1 MAIFRY
7 LNLNPN
13 NENRNDCVTRAI
25 TFATNLPYSKI
36 RKKLYHTAR
45 LLECEKLCPTC
56 YSFAIQEVLG
66 GIPIHCEDM
75 SVAEFA
81 DNHPKGT
88 YLIRIKGH
96 LTVIQD
102 CVCYDL
108 WNCLDRECDL
118 AWLMPH
124 NYN

>member
-1 MAIFRY
+1 MANFRY
-7 LNLNPN
+7 YNLNPN
-13 NENRNDCVTRAI
+13 GEHRNDCVTRAI
-25 TFATNLPYSKI
+25 TFATGLDYRVV
-36 RKKLYHTAR
+36 RKKLYHTAK

-56 YSFAIQEVLG
+56 YSFAIQEILG
-66 GIPIHCEDM
+66 GIPKNCEGM
-75 SVAEFA
+75 SVGDFA
-81 DNHPKGT
+81 DKHPIGT

-96 LTVIQD
+96 LTVIKD

-118 AWLMPH
+118 AWQMPQ